1 ISDPVENV
9 NLRQLKGKSV
19 SFHWELMFTRSMF
32 QTEDMI
38 RQHHILN
45 EAATLFENGTITSTI
60 KEQLTGFSTE
70 NLKQAHALLE
80 SGKTIGKIVI
90 EY

>member
-1 ISDPVENV
+1 
-9 NLRQLKGKSV
+9 
-19 SFHWELMFTRSMF
+19 MFTRSMF
-32 QTEDMI
+32 QTQDI
-38 RQHHILN
+38 TRQHHILT
-45 EAATLFENGTITSTI
+45 EAAALFENGTINSTI
-60 KEQLTGFSTE
+60 NEHLTGFSTE